1 MNAYVNDPDFTL
13 YVGDVRDVLPELP
26 DESVHCCVT
35 SPPYWGLRDYGV
47 AGQLGLEDTP
57 EAYVANLVEVFRA
70 VRRVLRDDGTLWL
83 NLGDSYAGSGPN
95 SNAGFN
101 ERFGHGSG
109 AKKQEEQSNGMRRD
123 VATLK
128 PKDLVGIPWLVAFA
142 LRADGWWLRSDI
154 IWSKPNPMPESVT
167 DRPTKAH
174 EYVFLLAKSERYFYD
189 ADATREP
196 HCAIVQA
203 RLRESPPIDPAR
215 KSKGIAHPGKIGGPA
230 LPGGDNSLICNPLG
244 RNARTVWTVTS
255 EPFAEAHFA
264 TFPQALARRCI
275 LAGSPE
281 GGTVLDPF
289 SGAGTTGVVAVKHA
303 RRYVGI
309 ELSPDYAAMASAR
322 LERECPRL
330 LWAMKEPA

>member
-1 MNAYVNDPDFTL
+1 MLAT
-13 YVGDVRDVLPELP
+13 LPE
-26 DESVHCCVT
+26 ESFACCVT

-57 EAYVANLVEVFRA
+57 EAYVANLVDVFRG

-83 NLGDSYAGSGPN
+83 NLGDSYAATSKGSGGLKSMQPT
-95 SNAGFN
+95 NAGSFY
-101 ERFGHGSG
+101 
-109 AKKQEEQSNGMRRD
+109 D
-123 VATLK
+123 ATFDLSACGLK
-128 PKDLVGIPWLVAFA
+128 SKDLVGIPWLVAFA

-189 ADATREP
+189 AAAITDRSVTADPRRPYEPGRVAGRGNGHDRRRGNETRASDAS
-196 HCAIVQA
+196 V
-203 RLRESPPIDPAR
+203 
-215 KSKGIAHPGKIGGPA
+215 
-230 LPGGDNSLICNPLG
+230 
-244 RNARTVWTVTS
+244 RNARSVWTIVT

-303 RRYVGI
+303 RRYVGV